1 MVTVDGAR
9 GDFSSEISS
18 KERDIRGTNVQER
31 ISGNQGI
38 LVISDFQKDQI
49 AGDKLITV
57 HEMESN
63 TDLESIGL
71 VVTDPK

>member
-1 MVTVDGAR
+1 MAHG
-9 GDFSSEISS
+9 EISA

-71 VVTDPK
+71 VVPDPK